1 MRWVLAQVLEERGFK
16 FVPEHESGW
25 RHGLRSSIDN
35 QKFRIRFPIQIVFSL
50 EILHLYQL
58 VARKHRRKPQEL
70 SVNPEY
76 HYNNNMARHN
86 FIFRFIENNK
96 KVIMMKI
103 KKESG
108 IG

>member
-1 MRWVLAQVLEERGFK
+1 
-16 FVPEHESGW
+16 
-25 RHGLRSSIDN
+25 
-35 QKFRIRFPIQIVFSL
+35 
-50 EILHLYQL
+50 
-58 VARKHRRKPQEL
+58 L